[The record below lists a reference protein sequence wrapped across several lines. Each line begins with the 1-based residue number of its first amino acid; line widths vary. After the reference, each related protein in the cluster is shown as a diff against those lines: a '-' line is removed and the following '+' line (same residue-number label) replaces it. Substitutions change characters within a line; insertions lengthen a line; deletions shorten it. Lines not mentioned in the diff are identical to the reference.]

1 MKYIISQILGAIGY
15 SLLAY
20 SFFKKEKKQILYI
33 QILAYIGFTTHYVLL
48 DALTGTLCNI
58 IGFIAL
64 ILIYFFSN
72 DEKKKKILVLILI
85 PLLIIM
91 SVLSY
96 ENIYSLFP
104 IIACLIT
111 FNSFLS
117 KDENKIRFIGIIS
130 ASLWLIYAI
139 VYVSYSAIVFEAITV
154 ISTIIAYIKNKKR

>member
-1 MKYIISQILGAIGY
+1 
-15 SLLAY
+15 
-20 SFFKKEKKQILYI
+20 
-33 QILAYIGFTTHYVLL
+33 
-48 DALTGTLCNI
+48 
-58 IGFIAL
+58 
-64 ILIYFFSN
+64 
-72 DEKKKKILVLILI
+72 
-85 PLLIIM
+85 M